1 MTLTQRQKLFC
12 QEYVKNGNATQ
23 AAIHAGYSAKT
34 ANEQGARLLAN
45 VSIQDF
51 IQDLNNTITANN
63 IAEAKEIQE
72 ALTKI
77 IRGQIL
83 EEVPM
88 CLEGS
93 FYMAKKQV
101 TPKDRLRACELLAKM
116 IGAFNINLNIQETP
130 VIFDDI

>member
-12 QEYVKNGNATQ
+12 QEYVKSGNATQ
-23 AAIHAGYSAKT
+23 AAIHAGYSEKT
-34 ANEQGARLLAN
+34 ANRIASENLTKLD
-45 VSIQDF
+45 IQNYL
-51 IQDLNNTITANN
+51 QELNNTITTNN

-77 IRGQIL
+77 IRGQML

-130 VIFDDI
+130 VIIDDI